1 MKRIYFILFL
11 STVFCINPAIGAQWY
26 ASPSGTNGASCT
38 IDDPGTIQAC
48 VDKAANGTAWS
59 NGCSVVL
66 LSGTYDYSDTIWSG
80 KNCVLIPK
88 NKNYITIKSMSG
100 NPEDVVIRGRGIETF
115 ISDDLS
121 VTNAPFFSRAL
132 YSNSIVGLDGITFTN
147 FYFNQEASVAS
158 SASARHI
165 YISNCIIAGNHGA
178 GVPAV
183 YRPAVITGS
192 LFSGNEN
199 VGGRGGAINCAR
211 SALYVTNSV
220 FACNRSTY
228 SAVAENVIGEF
239 VNCIVS
245 NNSATVENGGISGAD
260 GVVTFENCHIVR
272 NCSAKNGFAY
282 FRRGIFTNCVVEANC
297 ATNSENGVFYT
308 YAGWVNCYNTTF
320 MNNWATNR
328 YGIGGPASA
337 YNCLVSGNSAYLGTV
352 GGFYLSG
359 NTTLRDCVFTN
370 NYSGENGGAV
380 GFANGSSPVVTNCL
394 FINNYAKKRGGAL
407 TGHPQKA
414 YDTLFI
420 GNEAGEEGGAVNYG
434 GSYFGCRFLRNKAPR
449 YGASNAGYTYRNCEF
464 IENEAS
470 GSGGAVNAGNFRDC
484 LFLRNKAKT
493 SGAFSSYNSTIRNC
507 VFIENVAEDDGI
519 GAGIG
524 TGMFNCLFM
533 DNETTG
539 TTKGLFYYGTFYNC
553 TFIRNKTGG
562 KPFFG
567 NSGGIVNCI
576 FTENLPYDIS
586 GNRTYI
592 NCLYGTKTGSAP
604 MTDCIM
610 TSDPGFNMGYNP
622 KLADYA
628 PGRWSKARDAGL
640 WQSWATNDV
649 DLSSRVRIN
658 KVIDIGCYEY
668 WPHGMQ
674 TIFSVK

>member
-11 STVFCINPAIGAQWY
+11 STVFCINPAFGAQWY

-48 VDKAANGTAWS
+48 VDNAANGTAWS

-178 GVPAV
+178 GVAAV

-199 VGGRGGAINCAR
+199 VGGRGGAINSAR

-245 NNSATVENGGISGAD
+245 NNSATVENGAFGGGD
-260 GVVTFENCHIVR
+260 GVLYFENCHLVR
-272 NCSAKNGFAY
+272 NCSSKNGFAY

-297 ATNSENGVFYT
+297 ATNGNYGTFYT

-320 MNNWATNR
+320 MNNWATNS

-337 YNCLVSGNSAYLGTV
+337 YNCLVFGNSAYLGGA
-352 GGFYLSG
+352 GGLYLSG

-394 FINNYAKKRGGAL
+394 FINNYAKKKGGAVS
-407 TGHPQKA
+407 GHPQKI
-414 YDTLFI
+414 YNTLFT
-420 GNEAGEEGGAVNYG
+420 GNEAGEEGGAIHYG